1 MLGTT
6 EFPTS
11 QVSPLTVRKIRSSKS
26 SINLSLPQLPLRIP
40 TPEGSSSTDGAPH
53 ISYLEGYSPPTT
65 PALLARSASYTSTRR
80 LAQPELPK
88 SKSSTHLLAVRQ
100 LRSGT
105 STPGRRKLRRS
116 TRRLETS
123 PTPPFFSDDQ
133 NDPAWIL
140 RTGASMASSARESKG
155 QAWLVSRASS
165 TSMTRLR
172 DDEYE
177 EYENEYAWSQRHQ
190 SQRASLRGS
199 VMGEMDREV
208 SLAAMKH
215 LNLRLTSGHA
225 SRSASR
231 FGSRC
236 PSRNQ
241 LPHTPPMTAEFD
253 AYFDY
258 KDFTRDDF
266 SGAEPDFVNV
276 DETFDDETDREDE
289 AEIKRLTRANTQGVG
304 GWVKKMLGWRSFPTE
319 EESEEIDDELF
330 MDNMDDVENMEHMEY
345 TEKIYEVAKCTLDL
359 EVPAP
364 PKDSE
369 ASVWQDTVWFLRMAT
384 NVLL

>member
-1 MLGTT
+1 METPPIQLSPPATGTT
-6 EFPTS
+6 HSSPNLNRH
-11 QVSPLTVRKIRSSKS
+11 VLSPL
-26 SINLSLPQLPLRIP
+26 QLRIP
-40 TPEGSSSTDGAPH
+40 VYESPSTDGAPH

-225 SRSASR
+225 SRAMSRSASR

-319 EESEEIDDELF
+319 EESEEADDELF
-330 MDNMDDVENMEHMEY
+330 MDNMDNMENMEHMEY
-345 TEKIYEVAKCTLDL
+345 TEQIYEVAKCTLDL

>member
-1 MLGTT
+1 MPDTT
-6 EFPTS
+6 EIPTS
-11 QVSPLTVRKIRSSKS
+11 QVSPLKVRKIRSSKS
-26 SINLSLPQLPLRIP
+26 SVNLSLPQLPLRIP
-40 TPEGSSSTDGAPH
+40 TPDGSSSTDGTPH
-53 ISYLEGYSPPTT
+53 ISYLEGYSAPTA
-65 PALLARSASYTSTRR
+65 PALLTRSASYTSTRR
-80 LAQPELPK
+80 LAQPELSK

-105 STPGRRKLRRS
+105 STPGRRKLRRT

-177 EYENEYAWSQRHQ
+177 EYENEYAWSQRQH

-199 VMGEMDREV
+199 VMGEMDREI
-208 SLAAMKH
+208 SPAAMKH

-225 SRSASR
+225 SRAMSRSASR

-241 LPHTPPMTAEFD
+241 LPHTPPMTADFD
-253 AYFDY
+253 AYFDH

-319 EESEEIDDELF
+319 EESEETDDELF
-330 MDNMDDVENMEHMEY
+330 MENMEQMDY
-345 TEKIYEVAKCTLDL
+345 TEQIYEAAKCALDL

-364 PKDSE
+364 PKDSD